1 MADNN
6 LVSKITDIIIQQTVN
21 QKIPTLVILS
31 GINKGDLV
39 KNIIQTLKGGNSD
52 ENTFS
57 SDEWEVVAEIMQRLA
72 EIPLL
77 LKESTDINVI
87 QTETEE
93 FIINLGKTEGLII
106 ICCNKDTITRTQ
118 FTKKENISIIVL

>member
-77 LKESTDINVI
+77 LKESTDINEI

-106 ICCNKDTITRTQ
+106 ICCNKDTFTRTQ